1 MKNPPLWRVFCYINF
16 VLYRKII
23 ICFLIFPIFF
33 LNSQS
38 IDIDNIEIVRDSF
51 GVPHIYAKTDAELS
65 YGLAW
70 AHAED
75 DFKTIQEAY
84 LAGNALLSKHIGIR
98 GAPIDF
104 LSQLIRPDDTIDSL
118 YKTLDKNFEKVVQG
132 YANGLN
138 SFAINN
144 PDQVLVDK
152 LFPITPRKM
161 LKYSLLQLFIFSEG
175 EKAVLSIF
183 NNKAGVIDTS
193 NDVGLGSNLFAF
205 SSKKTKNNETFLA
218 INTHQPLEGPT
229 SWYEV
234 HLVSEQG
241 TNIIGATF
249 PGAPCVLTGTNQYLG
264 WTHTVNYPDKTDIYQ
279 LEMAKNSKLKY
290 IVDDKIL
297 KLEKFRGKAF
307 IKILGIPIKV
317 GKRYYR
323 SIYGPTLKNKNG
335 FYSVR
340 TPSLFKIKA
349 LEQWWKMNKAKTF
362 DEFYEI
368 LKMNEIPGF
377 NFGYADKNDNI
388 FYISNGIIPVRN
400 EKYNW
405 RGILPGNTRETL
417 WTEYHS
423 TEELPQ
429 VLNPESGYIYNANNT
444 PFKSTSINENP
455 KNQDFPKEMGYS
467 LFDNNRS
474 TRIYELIESY
484 EKIDFSDF
492 KSIKFDYKFP
502 TPFKFNFV
510 DVNQIMEMNPEEY
523 PHIAEL
529 IKEIQNWDRSTNSD
543 SLGAGIFAMFY
554 YNLGN
559 YIRKPYINRKL
570 SNNLIAQMLSD
581 VKAYMIKHFKKTNV
595 TLGEYQKLVRGNKEI
610 PIWGMPDVIT
620 AMTSSKHVNGKRKI
634 THGESYIQL
643 VKFSNGIPQIE
654 SIMSYGNSENPDSPH
669 YDDQMEMFSKFETKK
684 MSFDKNF
691 IYKNS
696 KNIYNPK

>member
-1 MKNPPLWRVFCYINF
+1 MKTPPLWRVFCYINF

-51 GVPHIYAKTDAELS
+51 GIPHIYAKTDAELS

-684 MSFDKNF
+684 MSFDKDF
-691 IYKNS
+691 IYRNS
-696 KNIYNPK
+696 QKIYNPK

>member
-51 GVPHIYAKTDAELS
+51 GIPHIYAKTDAELS

-684 MSFDKNF
+684 MSFDKDF
-691 IYKNS
+691 IYRNS
-696 KNIYNPK
+696 QKIYNPK

>member
-51 GVPHIYAKTDAELS
+51 GIPHIYAKTDAELS

-510 DVNQIMEMNPEEY
+510 DINQIMEMNPEEY

-684 MSFDKNF
+684 MSFDKDF
-691 IYKNS
+691 IYRNS
-696 KNIYNPK
+696 QKIYNPK

>member
-1 MKNPPLWRVFCYINF
+1 MFNRNTT
-16 VLYRKII
+16 

-33 LNSQS
+33 LNSQN
-38 IDIDNIEIVRDSF
+38 IDPDKIEIVRDSF
-51 GVPHIYAKTDAELS
+51 GVPHIYAKTDAELA

-98 GAPIDF
+98 AAPIDF
-104 LSQLIRPDDTIDSL
+104 LSQLIRPDDIIDSL

-138 SFAINN
+138 SFAKNN

-183 NNKAGVIDTS
+183 NNTAGVIDTS

-234 HLVSEQG
+234 HLVSEEG

-290 IVDDKIL
+290 IVDGKIL

-317 GKRYYR
+317 GKSYYR

-362 DEFYEI
+362 EEFYEI

-405 RGILPGNTRETL
+405 RGVLPGNTSETL
-417 WTEYHS
+417 WTKYHS

-455 KNQDFPKEMGYS
+455 KSQDFPKEMGYS

-523 PHIAEL
+523 PDIAEL

-643 VKFSNGIPQIE
+643 VKFSSGQTHIE

-669 YDDQMEMFSKFETKK
+669 YDDQMKMFSKFETKK

-691 IYKNS
+691 IYSNS
-696 KNIYNPK
+696 EKIYNPK

>member
-1 MKNPPLWRVFCYINF
+1 

-51 GVPHIYAKTDAELS
+51 GIPHIYAKTDAELS

-510 DVNQIMEMNPEEY
+510 DINQIMEMNPEEY

-684 MSFDKNF
+684 MSFDKDF
-691 IYKNS
+691 IYRNS
-696 KNIYNPK
+696 QKIYNPK

>member
-1 MKNPPLWRVFCYINF
+1 MLKSS
-16 VLYRKII
+16 
-23 ICFLIFPIFF
+23 FLIVF
-33 LNSQS
+33 LIANSFLLNAQS
-38 IDIDNIEIVRDSF
+38 IDVKNIEIVRDSF
-51 GVPHIYAKTDAELS
+51 GVPHIYAKSDAELA

-84 LAGNALLSKHIGIR
+84 LAGNSLLSKHIGLR

-104 LSQLIRPDDTIDSL
+104 LSQLIRSDDTIDSL
-118 YKTLDKNFEKVVQG
+118 YQTIDENFIKVVQG
-132 YANGLN
+132 YAKGLN
-138 SFAINN
+138 SFADEH
-144 PDQVLVDK
+144 PEQVLVNK

-183 NNKAGVIDTS
+183 NNTAGVIDTS
-193 NDVGLGSNLFAF
+193 ADSGLGSNLFAF
-205 SSKKTKNNETFLA
+205 SSKKTKNNETYLG

-229 SWYEV
+229 SWYEA
-234 HLVSEQG
+234 HLISEEG

-249 PGAPCVLTGTNQYLG
+249 PGAPCILTGTNQNLG
-264 WTHTVNYPDKTDIYQ
+264 WTHTVNYPDKTDIFQ
-279 LEMAKNSKLKY
+279 LQMVKNSRLKY
-290 IVDDKIL
+290 VVDNEIL
-297 KLEKFRGKAF
+297 TLEKYRGKAF

-317 GKRYYR
+317 SKRYYR

-335 FYSVR
+335 VYSVR
-340 TPSLFKIKA
+340 TPSLFKIRA
-349 LEQWWKMNKAKTF
+349 LEQWWKMNKSKTF
-362 DEFYEI
+362 EEFYEI

-400 EKYNW
+400 KKYNW
-405 RGILPGNTRETL
+405 KGVVPGNTRETL
-417 WTEYHS
+417 WKEYHK

-429 VLNPESGYIYNANNT
+429 VLNPESGYLYNANNT
-444 PFKSTSINENP
+444 PFKSTSTNENP
-455 KNQDFPKEMGYS
+455 NSKDFPKEMGYS
-467 LFDNNRS
+467 LYDNNRS

-492 KSIKFDYKFP
+492 KSIKFDYKYP
-502 TPFKFNFV
+502 TPFTFNFV
-510 DVNQIMEMNPEEY
+510 DVNEIMEMNPDDY
-523 PHIAEL
+523 PDISDL
-529 IKEIQNWDRSTNSD
+529 IIEIQNWDRSTNSD

-559 YIRKPYINRKL
+559 YIRKPYINRNL
-570 SNNLIAQMLSD
+570 SKNLIAQMLRD
-581 VKAYMIKHFKKTNV
+581 VKAYMVKHFNRTNV
-595 TLGEYQKLVRGNKEI
+595 RLGEYQKLVRGDKEI

-620 AMTSSKHVNGKRKI
+620 AMTSSRHIGGKRKI

-643 VKFSNGIPQIE
+643 VKFSNGSPHIE
-654 SIMSYGNSENPDSPH
+654 SIVSYGNSENPDSPH

>member
-16 VLYRKII
+16 VFNRNTT

-33 LNSQS
+33 LNSQN
-38 IDIDNIEIVRDSF
+38 IDPDKIEIVRDSF
-51 GVPHIYAKTDAELS
+51 GVPHIYAKTDAELA

-104 LSQLIRPDDTIDSL
+104 LSQLIRPDDIIDSL

-138 SFAINN
+138 SFAKNN

-183 NNKAGVIDTS
+183 NNTAGVIDTS

-234 HLVSEQG
+234 HLVSEEG

-290 IVDDKIL
+290 IVDGKIL

-307 IKILGIPIKV
+307 IKILGKPIKV
-317 GKRYYR
+317 GKSYYR

-362 DEFYEI
+362 EEFYEI

-405 RGILPGNTRETL
+405 RGVLPGNTSETL
-417 WTEYHS
+417 WTKYHS

-455 KNQDFPKEMGYS
+455 KSQDFPKEMGYS

-523 PHIAEL
+523 PDIAEL

-554 YNLGN
+554 YNLRN

-643 VKFSNGIPQIE
+643 VKFSNGQTHIE

-669 YDDQMEMFSKFETKK
+669 YDDQMKMFSKFETKK

-691 IYKNS
+691 IYSNS
-696 KNIYNPK
+696 EKIYNPK

>member
-323 SIYGPTLKNKNG
+323 SIYGHTLKNKNG

-684 MSFDKNF
+684 MSFDKDF
-691 IYKNS
+691 IYRNS
-696 KNIYNPK
+696 QKIYNPK

>member
-1 MKNPPLWRVFCYINF
+1 MKNPPLWRGFCYINF

-51 GVPHIYAKTDAELS
+51 GIPHIYAKTDAELS

-510 DVNQIMEMNPEEY
+510 DINQIMEMNPEEY

-684 MSFDKNF
+684 MSFDKDF
-691 IYKNS
+691 IYRNS
-696 KNIYNPK
+696 QKIYNPK

>member
-23 ICFLIFPIFF
+23 ICFLIFTIFF

-510 DVNQIMEMNPEEY
+510 DVNQIMEMNPEKY

-684 MSFDKNF
+684 MSFDKDF
-691 IYKNS
+691 IYRNS
-696 KNIYNPK
+696 QKIYNPK

>member
-290 IVDDKIL
+290 IVDNKIL

-323 SIYGPTLKNKNG
+323 SIYCRQT
-335 FYSVR
+335 
-340 TPSLFKIKA
+340 
-349 LEQWWKMNKAKTF
+349 
-362 DEFYEI
+362 I
-368 LKMNEIPGF
+368 LYCIGAF
-377 NFGYADKNDNI
+377 
-388 FYISNGIIPVRN
+388 
-400 EKYNW
+400 
-405 RGILPGNTRETL
+405 
-417 WTEYHS
+417 
-423 TEELPQ
+423 
-429 VLNPESGYIYNANNT
+429 
-444 PFKSTSINENP
+444 
-455 KNQDFPKEMGYS
+455 
-467 LFDNNRS
+467 RS
-474 TRIYELIESY
+474 RL
-484 EKIDFSDF
+484 
-492 KSIKFDYKFP
+492 
-502 TPFKFNFV
+502 
-510 DVNQIMEMNPEEY
+510 
-523 PHIAEL
+523 
-529 IKEIQNWDRSTNSD
+529 
-543 SLGAGIFAMFY
+543 
-554 YNLGN
+554 
-559 YIRKPYINRKL
+559 
-570 SNNLIAQMLSD
+570 
-581 VKAYMIKHFKKTNV
+581 
-595 TLGEYQKLVRGNKEI
+595 
-610 PIWGMPDVIT
+610 
-620 AMTSSKHVNGKRKI
+620 
-634 THGESYIQL
+634 
-643 VKFSNGIPQIE
+643 
-654 SIMSYGNSENPDSPH
+654 
-669 YDDQMEMFSKFETKK
+669 
-684 MSFDKNF
+684 
-691 IYKNS
+691 
-696 KNIYNPK
+696 